1 MSRIKRIYDTK
12 TAKFKE
18 IRDTVDEIYEAN
30 SRVTGKAPTTFT
42 KSAKFT
48 IIGHTIEEI

>member
-1 MSRIKRIYDTK
+1 MSRIERIYDTK

-18 IRDTVDEIYEAN
+18 IRNSVNEIYEAN
-30 SRVTGKAPTTFT
+30 SRVIGKAPTT
-42 KSAKFT
+42 SAKFK

>member
-1 MSRIKRIYDTK
+1 MSRIERIYDTK

-30 SRVTGKAPTTFT
+30 SRVTGKAQR
-42 KSAKFT
+42 
-48 IIGHTIEEI
+48 HLRNLQNLR